1 MDRTN
6 DLGRLLRPRHVAVL
20 GGGWAANVLRTLRGS
35 DFAGQ
40 VWPVHPSREQIEGYP
55 CLPSLSALPEA
66 PDAVF
71 VGVNRDATIEVVR
84 ELAAMGAGGA
94 VCFASGWGEV
104 ADGAERQRALV
115 QAAGD
120 MPVLGPN
127 CYGFI
132 NYLDGALLWPDVH
145 GGVAVD
151 RGVAIIAQSSNIAIN
166 LTMQRRGLPLAYLL
180 TVGNQAQTGVAG
192 LIEALLDDPRVS
204 AIGLH
209 LEGFGDPQRLEAAL
223 RRAHAQGVPV
233 VALKV
238 GASDAAQAM
247 TLSHTAT
254 LAGPDHLA
262 SAFLARCGVA
272 RVHTLEEMAETL
284 KLLHVLGPSPD
295 ATIGS
300 MSCSGGEASL
310 VADLAAARG
319 LELRPLSAL
328 EAARVR
334 ETVNPLVTVSNPF
347 DYHTFD
353 WGDLDRMTAT
363 YAAFLRAELGLT
375 LLLLDIPREDRC
387 DPAAWWPALDAAIRA
402 QAETGAR
409 LAVVASL
416 PESLPEAVA
425 ARLMAEGIAP
435 MNGLDATLAAA
446 AHAAWLGQARLAEGP
461 IVLRR
466 IGDDPTRKVRALPT
480 TLDEAE
486 AKALLKAAGLAVP
499 EGRFA
504 IDAAAAV
511 ADAEAIGFP
520 VVLKAVSRR
529 IPHKTEAGAVAL
541 NLRDGGAVAAA
552 AARMAH
558 LDAPFLVER
567 MVEGAVAELIL
578 GIGRD
583 PTLGLFLTIGSG
595 GILVEL
601 LKDSAT
607 LLLPAS
613 REEVRAA
620 VLGLKLAPLLTGF
633 RGRPPADIEA
643 VVDAAMAVAGFA
655 LAHADRIE
663 ELDINP
669 LLVTPTGAVAADAL
683 LRLHLLE
690 D

>member
-1 MDRTN
+1 MA

-35 DFAGQ
+35 GFAGA

-55 CLPSLSALPEA
+55 CLPSLAALPEA

-71 VGVNRDATIEVVR
+71 IGVNRDATIEVVR

-94 VCFASGWGEV
+94 VCFASGWSEV
-104 ADGAERQRALV
+104 ADGAERQRALAA
-115 QAAGD
+115 AAGG

-145 GGVAVD
+145 GGVPVE

-180 TVGNQAQTGVAG
+180 TVGNQAQTGVAD
-192 LIEALLDDPRVS
+192 LIGALLDDPRVT

-209 LEGFGDPQRLEAAL
+209 LEGFGDAARLEAAL

-238 GASDAAQAM
+238 GASAAAQAM
-247 TLSHTAT
+247 TLSHTAS

-262 SAFLARCGVA
+262 DAFLSRCAVA
-272 RVHTLEEMAETL
+272 RVQTLEEMVETL

-295 ATIGS
+295 ATLGS

-310 VADLAAARG
+310 VADLAAPRG
-319 LELRPLSAL
+319 LDMRALTAL

-334 ETVNPLVTVSNPF
+334 ETVDRLVTVSNPF

-363 YAAFLRAELGLT
+363 YAAFLRADLGLT
-375 LLLLDIPREDRC
+375 LLLLDFPREDRC
-387 DPAAWWPALDAAIRA
+387 DASAWWPALEAVIRA
-402 QAETGAR
+402 KHETGAR
-409 LAVVASL
+409 LAVVSSL

-446 AHAAWLGQARLAEGP
+446 AHAAWLGRAKLADAP
-461 IVLRR
+461 IVLRT
-466 IGDDPTRKVRALPT
+466 IGDDPSQKDRAPATL
-480 TLDEAE
+480 LDEAE
-486 AKALLKAAGLAVP
+486 AKALLKAAGLGVP

-504 IDAAAAV
+504 LDGEAAV
-511 ADAEAIGFP
+511 ADAEALGYP

-541 NLRDGGAVAAA
+541 NLRDAEAVRAAA
-552 AARMAH
+552 AHMAH
-558 LDAPFLVER
+558 LQAPYLVER
-567 MVEGAVAELIL
+567 MIEGAVAELIL

-583 PTLGLFLTIGSG
+583 PTLGLFLTIGTG
-595 GILVEL
+595 GVLVEL
-601 LKDSAT
+601 LQDSAT
-607 LLLPAS
+607 LLLPVS
-613 REEVRAA
+613 RDEVRAA
-620 VLGLKLAPLLTGF
+620 LSSLKFAPLLTGF

-655 LAHADRIE
+655 LAHAARIE

-669 LLVTPTGAVAADAL
+669 LLATPDGAFAADAL

-690 D
+690 E